1 MASGADDL
9 INYIETPDGGT
20 ALRGLTGGVGLVH
33 VVEVGGGQIVA
44 KFDKAFGLPIPPVD
58 AIAPTAIASG
68 ATTFFFVLAL
78 LALAYALWDWRKS
91 GRPIILSILIGGGL
105 TVLVEPFVDLM
116 GACWH
121 PVYGQDVAFQFMGRH
136 MPWWIVAVYFAFY
149 GAQGAL
155 VYSFLRKG
163 VSARA
168 LFLLLLIP
176 MAADVAIEELTL
188 PTGLYI
194 YYGAQ
199 PLMLFG
205 NLPYWWVPCNSFG
218 LMIGIS
224 LVYKLAPSLRGLK
237 SLALPFLL
245 PMGDLIAY
253 VIIGMPS
260 WIVIN
265 TAGVPWWLVQA
276 GGVVSFALAALV
288 FVFLAKL
295 IATDR
300 PRPQSFVLD
309 HE

>member
-1 MASGADDL
+1 
-9 INYIETPDGGT
+9 
-20 ALRGLTGGVGLVH
+20 
-33 VVEVGGGQIVA
+33 VA
-44 KFDKAFGLPIPPVD
+44 QFDKTFGLPIPPVD

-68 ATTFFFVLAL
+68 ATTFFTVLAL
-78 LALAYALWDWRKS
+78 LALVYALWDWRKS
-91 GRPIILSILIGGGL
+91 RRPIILYILIGGGL
-105 TVLVEPFVDLM
+105 TLLVEPFVDLM

-121 PVYGQDVAFQFMGRH
+121 PIYGQGVAFELMGRY

-155 VYSFLRKG
+155 VYSLLRKG
-163 VSARA
+163 VSTRA

-176 MAADVAIEELTL
+176 MAADVAIEEITL
-188 PTGLYI
+188 PTGLYV

-224 LVYKLAPSLRGLK
+224 LIYKLAPSLKGPT

-245 PMGDLIAY
+245 PIGDLIAY

-265 TAGVPWWLVQA
+265 TAGVPWWLVQT
-276 GGVVSFALAALV
+276 GGVASFALAAII
-288 FVFLAKL
+288 FVIMAKYV
-295 IATDR
+295 ATNGLQ
-300 PRPQSFVLD
+300 PQASVTVVD
-309 HE
+309 D